1 MTKELS
7 GLGLGYVRKYEYGY
21 IPACTSN
28 TILLILLPNKVFM
41 RDADQV
47 EAWISTQESFIA
59 GDDYGVS
66 GARPIGPTC
75 IVQCTLNN
83 TCPLHSQRAM
93 AVSFEMKSVCRHSAQ
108 VKLQLLH

>member
-7 GLGLGYVRKYEYGY
+7 GLGLGYVRKYDYGY
-21 IPACTSN
+21 IPACTTN
-28 TILLILLPNKVFM
+28 TMLLILLPNKVFM

-66 GARPIGPTC
+66 GARPIRPT
-75 IVQCTLNN
+75 
-83 TCPLHSQRAM
+83 
-93 AVSFEMKSVCRHSAQ
+93 
-108 VKLQLLH
+108 